1 MLSIKSLKM
10 KKVKDFFPSREAVR
24 EVRNSLEQK
33 TEKDFRD
40 FARSKQEVLSLQSRI
55 NTCLERKPC
64 ELRDAIS
71 E

>member
-1 MLSIKSLKM
+1 MILKFFMSGVSDMLSIKSLKM

-40 FARSKQEVLSLQSRI
+40 FARSKQNVREQAYIKFL
-55 NTCLERKPC
+55 
-64 ELRDAIS
+64 D
-71 E
+71 